1 MRAISFF
8 RREDGMGTTPFWA
21 VAPLRRR
28 VRKSATGSVM
38 LMALPARL
46 RHAGDVAV
54 VGELAQADP
63 AQAEL
68 AEHRTRAAATA
79 APRVLAGLELGGG
92 GPADAPWG
100 LGPAAPFFL
109 LRLR

>member
-8 RREDGMGTTPFWA
+8 RREDGIGTTPFWA

-28 VRKSATGSVM
+28 VRKSATGSVID
-38 LMALPARL
+38 MALPARL

-68 AEHRTRAAATA
+68 AEHGTRAAAA
-79 APRVLAGLELGGG
+79 AAARVLAGLELGG
-92 GPADAPWG
+92 ARLTDA
-100 LGPAAPFFL
+100 L
-109 LRLR
+109 